1 MWGIQVLTFAS
12 PFINCETSTSSML
25 LDCRCTLSTSDNI
38 EDHIWIGLIDG
49 MLSRAWKQPNLHNFL
64 NENKNTGKPSS
75 KFRSWNKKKKKS
87 NITHARQIS
96 NKILLH
102 E

>member
-25 LDCRCTLSTSDNI
+25 LDCRCTLSTSNNI

-49 MLSRAWKQPNLHNFL
+49 MLSWAWKQPNLHNFL
-64 NENKNTGKPSS
+64 N
-75 KFRSWNKKKKKS
+75 
-87 NITHARQIS
+87 
-96 NKILLH
+96 
-102 E
+102 